1 MHQILRVIR
10 YLFENIKIRRDKAD
24 GRQSERIKTGLS
36 AEGEEKA
43 IYSQPC

>member
-1 MHQILRVIR
+1 ML
-10 YLFENIKIRRDKAD
+10 ENIELPRDKA
-24 GRQSERIKTGLS
+24 GRGQFERIKTGLS